1 MSLVWFLNSEGE
13 LKMTM
18 PDERT
23 RALRFA
29 GEVLREMLTRE
40 DVPEDL
46 KRQARSTLRHYPTE
60 DQLKWMVT
68 DVSRCSTDSMQCWLA
83 PEP

>member
-1 MSLVWFLNSEGE
+1 
-13 LKMTM
+13 MTM

-29 GEVLREMLTRE
+29 GEVLREMLARS

-46 KRQARSTLRHYPTE
+46 KRQARATLRHYPTGLE
-60 DQLKWMVT
+60 VRQIAQ
-68 DVSRCSTDSMQCWLA
+68 DVERQSAGVSVCWLA
-83 PEP
+83 PEPERDGM

>member
-1 MSLVWFLNSEGE
+1 
-13 LKMTM
+13 MTM

-29 GEVLREMLTRE
+29 GEVLREMLAR
-40 DVPEDL
+40 DDMPEDL
-46 KRQARSTLRHYPTE
+46 KRQARATLRHYPTE
-60 DQLKWMVT
+60 QQLLWMVT
-68 DVSRCSTDSMQCWLA
+68 DVSRCSTGSMQCWLA